1 MSEFIGVDGCKAGWF
16 AVTLDKDENW
26 KTGLFF
32 SAADLWE
39 HNKTASLILI
49 DIPIGLSQEGQSDR
63 KCDRMARQMLGPGR
77 SASIFTPPCRE
88 ALSAIS
94 YVEACAINQQITGK
108 KISIQTWFI
117 MPKINEVDKFIRTC
131 KETLSIIKE
140 AHPEICFSALAGGSM
155 KYNKNSKLGFQERRN
170 ELIKRFPQTDNVIK
184 HSLKRYRRKDVKK
197 DDILDALVNAITA
210 KLGHQFL
217 VAMPKNFDYDL
228 KGIPM
233 AIWYYKPNG

>member
-1 MSEFIGVDGCKAGWF
+1 MSEYIGVDGCKAGWF

-26 KTGLFF
+26 ETDLFF
-32 SAADLWE
+32 NVVDLWE
-39 HNKTASLILI
+39 HNKTASSILI
-49 DIPIGLSQEGQSDR
+49 DIPIGLSQQGQHDR
-63 KCDRMARQMLGPGR
+63 KCDRMARQMLGRGR

-88 ALSAIS
+88 ALSAVS
-94 YVEACAINQQITGK
+94 YVEACKINQKITGK

-140 AHPEICFSALAGGSM
+140 AHPEICFSALAGDSM

-170 ELIKRFPQTDNVIK
+170 TLIKRFSQTDDVIE
-184 HSLKRYRRKDVKK
+184 HSLKRYSRKDVKR
-197 DDILDALVNAITA
+197 DDILDALVIAVTA

-217 VAMPKNFDYDL
+217 VSMPKNLDYDL
-228 KGIPM
+228 LGIPM
-233 AIWYYKPNG
+233 AIWYYKPKG